1 MYKPLFLLLA
11 CLSVSLQQSLLEGLI
26 KILQEGQNQIT
37 AEPPDISANQM
48 QKEYDFIVV
57 GAGTAGCVVANR
69 LSENP
74 NWSVL
79 LVEAGKA
86 TINCTITSGKA
97 DIIQGCYY
105 ILSLA
110 VRYLCWHVSNE
121 NFKNKL

>member
-11 CLSVSLQQSLLEGLI
+11 CLSVSLQQSILEGLI

-48 QKEYDFIVV
+48 LKEYDFIVV

-79 LVEAGKA
+79 LVEAGKV
-86 TINCTITSGKA
+86 TINCTRTSGKA
-97 DIIQGCYY
+97 AMLLYSFLGSSIPVLEIGC
-105 ILSLA
+105 LK
-110 VRYLCWHVSNE
+110 